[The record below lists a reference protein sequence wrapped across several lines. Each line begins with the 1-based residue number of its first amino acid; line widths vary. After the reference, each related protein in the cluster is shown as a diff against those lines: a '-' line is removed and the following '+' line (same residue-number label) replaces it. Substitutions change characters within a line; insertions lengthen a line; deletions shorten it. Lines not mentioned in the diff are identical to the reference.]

1 MSKNIF
7 FESKGPFKLN
17 ILFPKISTSKIK
29 IKDIKTLDKAENEDL
44 TFFDS
49 LNYKKLAEK
58 TKASCCITKESL
70 KKYLPH
76 TCEAIIVKSVLFEL
90 ARITLKFYPLAD
102 LDYPDKSIKKPQ
114 KSKFLGVKFGNNVLV
129 GKNVK
134 IGKSTII
141 GSNTI
146 IEHNV
151 SIGKNCVI
159 GSQVMIKNSIIG
171 NNVVIQDGAKI
182 GLKGFGFI
190 PLKEKN
196 FRIPHIG
203 KVILKDNVEI
213 GACCTIDRGALGNT
227 TINNGVKLD
236 NHIQIAHNVV
246 IGENT
251 VMAAYCGI
259 AGSSVIGKNC
269 VFGGDVCVVGH
280 VEVCDSVMI
289 TARTLV
295 TKSISKPGS
304 YSSGTTPLMDTKSW
318 RKNAVRFTQ
327 LDKIAKKLN
336 KITNMD

>member
-1 MSKNIF
+1 MSIYDDVVIGDNV
-7 FESKGPFKLN
+7 
-17 ILFPKISTSKIK
+17 
-29 IKDIKTLDKAENEDL
+29 
-44 TFFDS
+44 
-49 LNYKKLAEK
+49 
-58 TKASCCITKESL
+58 
-70 KKYLPH
+70 
-76 TCEAIIVKSVLFEL
+76 IIH
-90 ARITLKFYPLAD
+90 
-102 LDYPDKSIKKPQ
+102 
-114 KSKFLGVKFGNNVLV
+114 
-129 GKNVK
+129 
-134 IGKSTII
+134 
-141 GSNTI
+141 SN
-146 IEHNV
+146 
-151 SIGKNCVI
+151 SVI
-159 GSQVMIKNSIIG
+159 GSDGFGMARREDGSWEKIAQLGIVNIG
-171 NNVVIQDGAKI
+171 ND
-182 GLKGFGFI
+182 
-190 PLKEKN
+190 
-196 FRIPHIG
+196 
-203 KVILKDNVEI
+203 VEI
-213 GACCTIDRGALGNT
+213 GACCAIDRGALGNT

-280 VEVCDSVMI
+280 VEVCDSVII

>member
-1 MSKNIF
+1 MQEGYTAKEIAEF
-7 FESKGPFKLN
+7 LGADIRGDKDAQIYGLN
-17 ILFPKISTSKIK
+17 
-29 IKDIKTLDKAENEDL
+29 TLSNAIEGELSFLSNPR
-44 TFFDS
+44 
-49 LNYKKLAEK
+49 YKRELDR
-58 TKASCCITKESL
+58 TKASFVILSVEDSSDYSGSCFIVENP
-70 KKYLPH
+70 YLAYAKISH
-76 TCEAIIVKSVLFEL
+76 WFCEDKIKRSADGGIPKIAENAVISSGVVIGNDSTVGDFTEL
-90 ARITLKFYPLAD
+90 GA
-102 LDYPDKSIKKPQ
+102 
-114 KSKFLGVKFGNNVLV
+114 
-129 GKNVK
+129 
-134 IGKSTII
+134 
-141 GSNTI
+141 
-146 IEHNV
+146 NV
-151 SIGKNCVI
+151 SIGSHVRIGKHTRVFPNVSIYDDVVIGDNVIIHSNSVI
-159 GSQVMIKNSIIG
+159 GSDGFGMARREDGSWEKIAQLGIVNIG
-171 NNVVIQDGAKI
+171 ND
-182 GLKGFGFI
+182 
-190 PLKEKN
+190 
-196 FRIPHIG
+196 
-203 KVILKDNVEI
+203 VEI
-213 GACCTIDRGALGNT
+213 GACCAIDRGALGNT